1 MIIPKMKIYHDQLIM
16 FHYNG
21 FIIMISVPYLA
32 DLPAKNTESH
42 SLTLTAFLKVY
53 MTIWHFL
60 HYEKDF

>member
-53 MTIWHFL
+53 MTI
-60 HYEKDF
+60 